1 MVRMAKNL
9 NALQYI
15 MNVNDGRQNIA
26 SFISPAKRTIKSID
40 RSIDRE
46 DREHQILEFLYVFC
60 LNFQSLKHRFSE

>member
-1 MVRMAKNL
+1 MMDTIFISLLPDDYTMLRMAKNL

-15 MNVNDGRQNIA
+15 TNINNGRQNIA

-46 DREHQILEFLYVFC
+46 DREHQILEFL
-60 LNFQSLKHRFSE
+60 